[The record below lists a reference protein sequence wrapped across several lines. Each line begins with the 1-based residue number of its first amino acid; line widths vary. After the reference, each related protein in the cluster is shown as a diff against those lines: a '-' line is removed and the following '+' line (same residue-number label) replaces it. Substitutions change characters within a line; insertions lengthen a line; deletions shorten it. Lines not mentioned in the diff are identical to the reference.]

1 MTRDAS
7 VLGARFR
14 ALALGLISSASL
26 VGTVAAC
33 GIRTPPRPPED
44 TMPHA
49 ATDLSAKRDGTTVKL
64 DWSRPDKSM
73 DGQRLADLTGF
84 LIERR
89 AGTDAFTII
98 ADLPADA
105 QHRIRK
111 IQRYS
116 YVDEAPPPGA
126 IEYRVVCYA
135 SDGQRGPP
143 SASAFTETGGATE

>member
-1 MTRDAS
+1 MTRDGF

-14 ALALGLISSASL
+14 ALALGLMLGGSL
-26 VGTVAAC
+26 LSTAAGC

-49 ATDLSAKRDGTTVKL
+49 ATDLGAKRDGTTVRL
-64 DWSRPDKSM
+64 DWERPDKSM

-98 ADLPADA
+98 ADVPADTL
-105 QHRIRK
+105 HRLRK
-111 IQRYS
+111 VKHYS
-116 YVDEAPPPGA
+116 YVDEAAPPGA
-126 IEYRVVCYA
+126 VEYRVVCYA
-135 SDGQRGPP
+135 SDGQRSPP